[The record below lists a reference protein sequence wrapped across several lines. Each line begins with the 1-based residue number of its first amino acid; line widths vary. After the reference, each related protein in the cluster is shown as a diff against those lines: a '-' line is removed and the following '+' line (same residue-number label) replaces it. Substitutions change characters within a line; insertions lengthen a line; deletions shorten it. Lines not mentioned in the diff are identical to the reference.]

1 MRFFTAF
8 ENIAGN
14 SGKKVENMNSKRKRK
29 SIIKQLYYGGL
40 SPADKGPLSNPDLL
54 AAMNAVAD
62 GEDNLEQLLEGE
74 TKQQFQ
80 QLCEDYAE
88 LTKLTGEERFI
99 DGFKLAMS
107 LACES
112 LADSG

>member
-1 MRFFTAF
+1 
-8 ENIAGN
+8 
-14 SGKKVENMNSKRKRK
+14 MNSKRKRK
-29 SIIKQLYYGGL
+29 SILKEMYYGI
-40 SPADKGPLSNPDLL
+40 SPVDKGPLSNPDLL

-62 GEDNLEQLLEGE
+62 GEDKLEQLLEGE
-74 TKQQFQ
+74 TKVQFQ

-88 LTKLTGEERFI
+88 LTKLTGEDRFI
-99 DGFKLAMS
+99 DGFKLAMR